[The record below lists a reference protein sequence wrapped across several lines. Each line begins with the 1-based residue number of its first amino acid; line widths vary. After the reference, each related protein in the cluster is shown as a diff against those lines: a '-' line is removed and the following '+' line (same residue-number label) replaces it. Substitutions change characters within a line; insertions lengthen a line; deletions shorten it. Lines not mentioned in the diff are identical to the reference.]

1 MNKFKSLYD
10 LVANNYEQF
19 TKAELK
25 NIILEVLFFTYS
37 DLGITKK
44 QYQRILAGA
53 LFELQDKH
61 NLDIYLHLEDA

>member
-10 LVANNYEQF
+10 FVANNYGQLSKE
-19 TKAELK
+19 ELK

-37 DLGITKK
+37 DLDITKK
-44 QYQRILAGA
+44 QYQRIIAGA
-53 LFELQDKH
+53 LFELQDRH